1 MKIVVE
7 VHDAS
12 DLMPKDGQGS
22 ANPFVEVDFDQQRQ
36 RTLTKTKDL
45 NPVWNEKLQFNVSD
59 PNNLPNQ
66 TLDVAVFNE
75 RKGGHHKN
83 FLGRVRIS
91 GVSIP
96 LSESESAV
104 QRFPLDKRGI
114 FSHIRGDIALK
125 IYAVSN
131 HPLNNGLEQP
141 IAQPSEPNINGS
153 KHGEEQMHKG
163 GNDKGKN
170 RSKNKSK
177 DTQSW
182 YSVPPSS
189 APSGLDFLKPAAQT
203 GEEKRTDYARVEHAV
218 PVTVHHMAVPFPKQP
233 EFGLVETSP
242 PLPGRL
248 YGHRRDKTSTTYDLV
263 EQMHYLYVSV
273 IKAKDLPVMD
283 ITGGLDPY
291 VELKIGNYKG
301 ITKHFEKNQN
311 PEWRQTFAFSKEH
324 MQSNL
329 LEVVVKDK
337 DMVKDDFVGRV
348 NFELT
353 DLPLRVPP
361 DSPLA
366 PQWYKLE
373 DKSGDKAKGEI
384 MLAVWMGTQADEA
397 FPDARHSDA
406 LGLPQE
412 GIAHTRSQVYY
423 SPKLYYL
430 RVNLFEAQDL
440 VPSEKGR
447 VPDVWV
453 KVQVGNQVRY
463 TRTSEIRSINPIW
476 KEELMFVVSE
486 PSNAFLILVVEDRIG
501 PNKSEPLGR
510 KVLPLSLAPQRY
522 DHKHV
527 PSKWFNLDR
536 ASSSPSLEESEKK
549 KEVKF
554 SSKIHLSMCLDAG
567 YHVLDESTHYSSD
580 LQPSSKNLR
589 KPTIG
594 ILEVGILSAKNLL
607 PMKIKEGRITDA
619 YCVAKYGS
627 KWVRTRTLLDTLA
640 PRWNEQYTWE
650 VYDPCTVITIAVFD
664 NWQILGKKEDGTP
677 RDQRIGKVRIR
688 LSTLETDRIYTH
700 LYPLLLLQP
709 SGLKKTGE
717 LHLALRFTCI
727 AWVNMVTLY
736 SKPLLPKMHY
746 IQPISVFHVDFLR
759 RQAMVIVAERLARA
773 EPPLRHEVVEYM
785 LDVDSHMWSLRRS
798 KANFYRITS
807 VMAGF
812 LAVGKWL
819 EDVRNWKNPI
829 TTILVHVLFLILV
842 CYPELILPTLFL
854 YLFLIG
860 IWNYRFRP
868 RNPPHMDTTLSQ
880 ADKAHPDELDEEFDT
895 FPTSR
900 PGDIV
905 RMRYD
910 RLRSVSGRLQTVAG
924 DLATQGERAQAIL
937 SWRDPR
943 ATSLFVFFSL
953 ILAVI
958 LYVTPFQVVC
968 VLLGLYLLR
977 HPRFRNKM
985 PSVPFNFYRRLPAK
999 SDMLI

>member
-311 PEWRQTFAFSKEH
+311 PER
-324 MQSNL
+324 
-329 LEVVVKDK
+329 
-337 DMVKDDFVGRV
+337 
-348 NFELT
+348 
-353 DLPLRVPP
+353 
-361 DSPLA
+361 
-366 PQWYKLE
+366 
-373 DKSGDKAKGEI
+373 
-384 MLAVWMGTQADEA
+384 
-397 FPDARHSDA
+397 
-406 LGLPQE
+406 
-412 GIAHTRSQVYY
+412 
-423 SPKLYYL
+423 
-430 RVNLFEAQDL
+430 
-440 VPSEKGR
+440 
-447 VPDVWV
+447 
-453 KVQVGNQVRY
+453 
-463 TRTSEIRSINPIW
+463 
-476 KEELMFVVSE
+476 
-486 PSNAFLILVVEDRIG
+486 
-501 PNKSEPLGR
+501 
-510 KVLPLSLAPQRY
+510 
-522 DHKHV
+522 
-527 PSKWFNLDR
+527 
-536 ASSSPSLEESEKK
+536 
-549 KEVKF
+549 
-554 SSKIHLSMCLDAG
+554 
-567 YHVLDESTHYSSD
+567 
-580 LQPSSKNLR
+580 
-589 KPTIG
+589 
-594 ILEVGILSAKNLL
+594 
-607 PMKIKEGRITDA
+607 
-619 YCVAKYGS
+619 
-627 KWVRTRTLLDTLA
+627 
-640 PRWNEQYTWE
+640 
-650 VYDPCTVITIAVFD
+650 
-664 NWQILGKKEDGTP
+664 
-677 RDQRIGKVRIR
+677 
-688 LSTLETDRIYTH
+688 
-700 LYPLLLLQP
+700 
-709 SGLKKTGE
+709 
-717 LHLALRFTCI
+717 
-727 AWVNMVTLY
+727 
-736 SKPLLPKMHY
+736 
-746 IQPISVFHVDFLR
+746 
-759 RQAMVIVAERLARA
+759 
-773 EPPLRHEVVEYM
+773 
-785 LDVDSHMWSLRRS
+785 
-798 KANFYRITS
+798 
-807 VMAGF
+807 
-812 LAVGKWL
+812 
-819 EDVRNWKNPI
+819 
-829 TTILVHVLFLILV
+829 
-842 CYPELILPTLFL
+842 
-854 YLFLIG
+854 
-860 IWNYRFRP
+860 
-868 RNPPHMDTTLSQ
+868 
-880 ADKAHPDELDEEFDT
+880 
-895 FPTSR
+895 
-900 PGDIV
+900 
-905 RMRYD
+905 
-910 RLRSVSGRLQTVAG
+910 
-924 DLATQGERAQAIL
+924 
-937 SWRDPR
+937 
-943 ATSLFVFFSL
+943 
-953 ILAVI
+953 
-958 LYVTPFQVVC
+958 
-968 VLLGLYLLR
+968 
-977 HPRFRNKM
+977 
-985 PSVPFNFYRRLPAK
+985 
-999 SDMLI
+999 